1 MDNLVT
7 KNGQDYL
14 LELFCIKPQS
24 SASVTFFRYNFPITS
39 IPINV
44 EQLIKSE
51 IQKQLVPIKETQDA
65 LIEQAAELSLE
76 RDAIKEEINNLRK
89 IYSENYQLKKKI
101 NNINT
106 ILSFKKFA
114 YDWNGNGAEPFS
126 EKIIQKAL
134 DFIISSELKYQPN
147 VFPTARQSIQLEY
160 EKSNGDYLEIEIFE
174 DKYSAYSEIGNE
186 ETEYESIS
194 FNELIKLINEFY
206 SRI

>member
-7 KNGQDYL
+7 KNDQDYL
-14 LELFCIKPQS
+14 EELFCVKPQS
-24 SASVTFFRYNFPITS
+24 SASVTFFRYNSPITS

-51 IQKQLVPIKETQDA
+51 IQKQLAPIKETQDA

-89 IYSENYQLKKKI
+89 IYSENYQLKKKV

-126 EKIIQKAL
+126 ENIIQKAL
-134 DFIISSELKYQPN
+134 DFINSSELKYQPN

-194 FNELIKLINEFY
+194 FNQLIKLINEFY